1 MSRKH
6 SQTHPKRREHVRIP
20 VQPMYS
26 AVTASCDSAAQ
37 MHGHVYD
44 ISIGGVRI
52 ELDEPLSPGQSVALL
67 LDLPGTHASVHA
79 AASVVWCN
87 DEQDD
92 PGPRRMALR
101 FTAFPERGDHDRLID
116 YIGREQARRAA

>member
-1 MSRKH
+1 MPRTH

-20 VQPMYS
+20 VRPMYS
-26 AVTASCDSAAQ
+26 SVTASCGSSVG
-37 MHGHVYD
+37 MLGHVYD

-52 ELDEPLSPGQSVALL
+52 ELDEPLSPGQSVTLL
-67 LDLPGTHASVHA
+67 LDLPGTHAAVHV

-87 DEQDD
+87 DGQDD

-101 FTAFPERGDHDRLID
+101 FTGFARDADRDRLTQ
-116 YIGREQARRAA
+116 YLGTVTRRAA